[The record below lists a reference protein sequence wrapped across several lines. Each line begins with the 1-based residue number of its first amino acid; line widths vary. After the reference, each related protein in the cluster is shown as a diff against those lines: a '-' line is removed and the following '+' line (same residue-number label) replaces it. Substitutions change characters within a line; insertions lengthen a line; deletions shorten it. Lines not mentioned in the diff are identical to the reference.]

1 MLMPQETY
9 HKLMEMRA
17 TLPCTPAKKKVV
29 EEKKK
34 EKLILKTIMIENGRA
49 YCTKCAYFHTKKPFY
64 LKIKRETICCMCN
77 ETI

>member
-9 HKLMEMRA
+9 YKLMKMRT
-17 TLPCTPAKKKVV
+17 TLPTKEKVV

-34 EKLILKTIMIENGRA
+34 EKLILKIIMVENGRA

-64 LKIKRETICCMCN
+64 LKIKRETICCICN